1 MMRDTT
7 NAEDTTDSDAETL
20 TRNCDHCGWHTAA
33 ESYAEMVRAYQDHL
47 RESHPKVWLQ
57 T

>member
-20 TRNCDHCGWHTAA
+20 TRNCDHCRWHTAA